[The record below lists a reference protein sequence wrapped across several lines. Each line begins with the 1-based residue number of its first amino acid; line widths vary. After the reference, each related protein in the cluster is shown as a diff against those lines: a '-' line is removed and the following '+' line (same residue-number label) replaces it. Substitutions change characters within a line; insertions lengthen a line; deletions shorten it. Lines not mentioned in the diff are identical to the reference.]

1 MLDPEEVKMKWYECN
16 NNVLKLARQMHED
29 GYWNGEKGVSNLLYF
44 FGKPWKYETEWEEY
58 NPQEVSLVL
67 KKGIDDR

>member
-1 MLDPEEVKMKWYECN
+1 MKWYEIN

-29 GYWNGEKGVSNLLYF
+29 GYWNGEGGVSNLLYF
-44 FGKPWKYETEWEEY
+44 FGKPWKYEAEWEEY

-67 KKGIDDR
+67 KKEE